1 MNRRIC
7 AALIAA
13 AAVLIPAAVAGATS
27 PGSDTLVT
35 VGSPPSPFTQNKQNE
50 PAVAVNPIDPTIAA
64 AGVNEEIDNEACN
77 NRSDTTCP
85 FTPGIGD
92 SGIYFS
98 DDSGSTWMQPTYT
111 GWSARDCLGVPGTD
125 PSNPADNCDPSVG
138 PIGTVPNYYEAGLVS
153 DGDPAV
159 GFGPQP
165 DSHGHFSWSNG
176 WRLYYANLTS
186 NFSAGAFKGF
196 EAIGVSRLDS
206 QNYDAAKAGDN
217 SAWMA
222 PVIVSRQNSAL
233 FSDHEMVA
241 ADDAASSP
249 FFGNVYVCDAAFR
262 SQEIVGLPE
271 PIVLNASSDGGN
283 TWRTTQLSQA
293 VNNGQIGGRQD
304 CAVNTDSHG
313 VLYVFWDGIDPNTR
327 TPAIFMTRSTDGGI
341 HFLRPARVVTHIDPT
356 GLQDPESGDFT
367 FDGVA
372 GARDGSFPTVDVA
385 NGAPTGDGAT
395 DEIVLA
401 WSNGPTPSDTS
412 GGANE
417 QVKVLYSMNRG
428 NSWTDAG
435 VASPAS
441 DRPDFP
447 AIAISPNGQDAY
459 MTYMSFL
466 QPWQSTTANP
476 RLFQGVVLHADVAPS
491 GAIGAWSELNRAPT
505 GDARGSSANALTDEF
520 LGDYDYAFATNEFG
534 VAVWNDARNA
544 ADCPAIDAYRQSLV
558 DGTPGTRPAPEQDCL
573 PTYGNTDI
581 YGGSYADPTP

>member
-1 MNRRIC
+1 MNRLLR
-7 AALIAA
+7 AALLAA
-13 AAVLIPAAVAGATS
+13 AALLLSAVVAGATP

-35 VGSPPSPFTQNKQNE
+35 VGSPPSPFPQNKQNE
-50 PAVAVNPIDPTIAA
+50 PAVAVNPIDPSIAA
-64 AGVNEEIDNEACN
+64 AGVNEEIDIEACN
-77 NRSDTTCP
+77 NRDDTTCP
-85 FTPGIGD
+85 FTLGIGT

-98 DDSGSTWMQPTYT
+98 DDSGSSWMQPTYT
-111 GWSARDCLGVPGTD
+111 GLSARDCLGVVGTD

-138 PIGTVPNYYEAGLVS
+138 PIGTLPNYYENGLIS

-165 DSHGHFSWSNG
+165 DSHGHFSWDNG

-186 NFSAGAFKGF
+186 SLTGAFKGF

-222 PVIVSRQNSAL
+222 PVIATRQNAAL

-249 FFGNVYVCDAAFR
+249 HFGNVYVCSAAFR
-262 SQEIVGLPE
+262 SQERGGLPE
-271 PIVLNASSDGGN
+271 PIVVSVSSNGGN

-304 CAVNTDSHG
+304 CQVDTDSEG
-313 VLYVFWDGIDPNTR
+313 NAYVFWDGIDQHTR

-341 HFLRPARVVTHIDPT
+341 HWLRPASVVTHFVT
-356 GLQDPESGDFT
+356 GGLEDPESGDLT

-372 GARDGSFPTVDVA
+372 GARDGSFPSINIA
-385 NGAPTGDGAT
+385 NGAPTGADAS
-395 DEIVLA
+395 DEIVLT
-401 WSNGPTPSDTS
+401 WTEGPTPTDPSEP
-412 GGANE
+412 NE
-417 QVKVLYSMNRG
+417 QARVLYSMNRG
-428 NSWTDAG
+428 DSWSDAG

-447 AIAISPNGQDAY
+447 AIAISPDGTDAY
-459 MTYMSFL
+459 LTYMNFL
-466 QPWQSTTANP
+466 QPWQSTTASP
-476 RLFQGVVLHADVAPS
+476 RLMQGVVLHADVDPAT
-491 GAIGAWSELNRAPT
+491 GAIGAWSELNRGPT

-520 LGDYDYAFATNEFG
+520 LGDYDYAFATNDFG
-534 VAVWNDARNA
+534 VAVWNDSRDA

-558 DGTPGTRPAPEQDCL
+558 DGTPIARPAPEQDCL
-573 PTYGNTDI
+573 PNFGNTNI